1 MFNITET
8 FKNDS
13 PNFDE
18 LVSNYIKSVINNDQ

>member
-13 PNFDE
+13 PNFNE
-18 LVSNYIKSVINNDQ
+18 LVSEYIKSVINNA

>member
-13 PNFDE
+13 P
-18 LVSNYIKSVINNDQ
+18 KSRGAKCWQAGRAPGVCP

>member
-13 PNFDE
+13 PNFNE
-18 LVSNYIKSVINNDQ
+18 LVSKYIKNVINNV

>member
-13 PNFDE
+13 PNFNE
-18 LVSNYIKSVINNDQ
+18 LVSKYIKRSVINNA

>member
-13 PNFDE
+13 PNFNE
-18 LVSNYIKSVINNDQ
+18 LVFKYIKSVINNA